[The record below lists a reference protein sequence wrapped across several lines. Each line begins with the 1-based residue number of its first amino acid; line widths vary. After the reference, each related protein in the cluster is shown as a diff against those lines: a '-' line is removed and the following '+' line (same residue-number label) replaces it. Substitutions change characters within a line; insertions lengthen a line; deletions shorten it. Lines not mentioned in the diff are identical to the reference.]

1 MKDSVPTPSNERSSI
16 QSSKALQSITLYVWV
31 DSSVRAYL
39 QKTWPSIMPLT
50 RLDVTFSGVAQRG
63 AKLIKSKK
71 NLLEQLAIAELSNLT
86 TIHPE
91 NLLSELEVQFTLDPQ
106 NDTIIFAELHAPMDS
121 LTKQPLWLTR
131 LLEKQSNQSSLS
143 EESELSSSVLPKDVT
158 SSMISTSSE
167 LRQTIVT
174 TSPIEAEVPIAHSL
188 TYKQS

>member
-106 NDTIIFAELHAPMDS
+106 NDTIIFGELHAPTDFSMK
-121 LTKQPLWLTR
+121 LPLWLTR

-143 EESELSSSVLPKDVT
+143 EESELSSSVLPKGVT